1 MRKLGLIAG
10 GGALPVEL
18 AAALRGGRPAVRGH
32 APALFAEPV
41 LARYP
46 GVEVGLGEF
55 GKVFKALRA
64 EGCEVVCFAGVVD
77 RPDFRGPQARP
88 ARPDRDPQAD
98 QRRAQGRR
106 RPAAPPAGR
115 VREGRLRD
123 RGRPRGAGRDDPA
136 AGCLGKVTPLPQGH
150 MADMDAP

>member
-10 GGALPVEL
+10 GGSLPVEL
-18 AAALRGGRPAVRGH
+18 AQHCEAAGRPFAVMR
-32 APALFAEPV
+32 LRSFAQPV

-77 RPDFRGPQARP
+77 RPDFAAIKPDLRGLTVIPAWSTPP
-88 ARPDRDPQAD
+88 ARATTPCCAACWPSS
-98 QRRAQGRR
+98 RRKASRSR
-106 RPAAPPAGR
+106 APTR
-115 VREGRLRD
+115 C
-123 RGRPRGAGRDDPA
+123 GAR
-136 AGCLGKVTPLPQGH
+136 
-150 MADMDAP
+150 